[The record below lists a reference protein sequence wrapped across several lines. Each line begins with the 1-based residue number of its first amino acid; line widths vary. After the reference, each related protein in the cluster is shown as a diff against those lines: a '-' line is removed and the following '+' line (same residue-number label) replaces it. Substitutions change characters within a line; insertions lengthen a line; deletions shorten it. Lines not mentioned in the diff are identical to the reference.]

1 MPTPIDI
8 LLHRVSLTVFA
19 RYAVLIVWEPTIFDL
34 LFGSF
39 RNSHDFA
46 DTTGSYHG
54 ACAQVSEIMPFRDVS
69 APR

>member
-1 MPTPIDI
+1 MPSAIDI

-19 RYAVLIVWEPTIFDL
+19 LYAVRIVWEPTIFDL

-46 DTTGSYHG
+46 DTAGSYDG
-54 ACAQVSEIMPFRDVS
+54 ACAQ